1 MWKYFVYT
9 SKYTYIITII
19 DRDMIGDEIHI
30 YDTLSGMTS
39 HCDKHNR
46 HIYDSVPGMMYAL
59 WKVQCNTLALNISNN
74 IATTGETV
82 STFTTIIINSCNSRD
97 KQSSDK

>member
-30 YDTLSGMTS
+30 YDTLSGMNSHYDKHNRDEIHIYDTLSGMTS

-46 HIYDSVPGMMYAL
+46 HVYDSVPGMMYSHYE
-59 WKVQCNTLALNISNN
+59 KYNVTH
-74 IATTGETV
+74 
-82 STFTTIIINSCNSRD
+82 
-97 KQSSDK
+97 